1 MKNKPTVLT
10 PILLIAV
17 FGLTAVFNLLPPEI
31 FGMNDNP
38 YLSVVII
45 QLIVFATPTLI
56 FCTLKGTGYTSSLRL
71 RLPSPQ
77 TILLMLAAVVLMV
90 CGSGTI
96 DYFMSMIAP
105 AEMAASS
112 ASEYAAFAMNS
123 GVFDG
128 LYLVLAFALL
138 PAIIE
143 EFLFRGVVLTEYTSL
158 NIPCAV
164 VMSSLMF
171 AMCHFSVYR
180 LPSYFFCGV
189 ILSVVTYA
197 TKSVTAAM
205 LVHTVYNVIV
215 LFFENYILYLAEKQ
229 NISAVLFVIIL
240 ALVALLSAAFLSFEC
255 AAVYKGYAA
264 ENAPSD
270 YLPRKKSR
278 FFSSMTKSLFSP
290 SFLFLAV
297 IYIIITVFLV

>member
-1 MKNKPTVLT
+1 MKSKPTIAI

-38 YLSVVII
+38 YLSVVIV

-56 FCTLKGTGYTSSLRL
+56 FCTLKGTSYTSRLRV

-77 TILLMLAAVVLMV
+77 TIILMLTAIALMV
-90 CGSGTI
+90 SGSGII
-96 DYFMSMIAP
+96 DYFMSLIAP
-105 AEMAASS
+105 AEMAASA

-138 PAIIE
+138 PALIE
-143 EFLFRGVVLTEYTSL
+143 EFLFRGVVLTEYTALS
-158 NIPCAV
+158 IPCAV

-171 AMCHFSVYR
+171 AMAHFSIYR

-189 ILSVVTYA
+189 VLAIVTYA
-197 TKSVTAAM
+197 TKSVVAAM
-205 LVHTVYNVIV
+205 VVHAVYNVIV
-215 LFFENYILYLAEKQ
+215 LFFESYILYLAEKQ
-229 NISAVLFVIIL
+229 NISAMLFVIIL
-240 ALVALLSAAFLSFEC
+240 ALVAILMAAVFAFEC
-255 AAVYKGYAA
+255 SAIYKGYAE

-270 YLPRKKSR
+270 YLPRKKR
-278 FFSSMTKSLFSP
+278 GFFSSLNASMFSP
-290 SFLFLAV
+290 TF
-297 IYIIITVFLV
+297 IFLVVLYIVIIVFVV